1 MKKNNSLER
10 MGMVLM
16 VVGGLFGLSKKYY
29 YFEKLN
35 GLYEWAKI
43 IFLIG
48 IAIWAF
54 GLMKKNK
61 K

>member
-1 MKKNNSLER
+1 

-16 VVGGLFGLSKKYY
+16 AVGGLFGLSKKYY
-29 YFEKLN
+29 YFENLN

-54 GLMKKNK
+54 GLIKKNK